1 MKWHNLEI
9 MPFDENGELKLN
21 SVNQNMIRLFKNA
34 THYVMNIMQTFLSTR
49 YKLVW

>member
-9 MPFDENGELKLN
+9 IPFDENGELKLN
-21 SVNQNMIRLFKNA
+21 SVNQNMIKNA